1 MKVTVEISMYPLADD
16 FLRGIVGFI
25 EALNSHPELE
35 VHTNPTSTHVYGEYE
50 TVMNLLAREMQSAH
64 QSGGQA
70 SFVMKVLAGDVRP
83 VS

>member
-16 FLRGIVGFI
+16 YLSGIVAFI

-35 VHTNPTSTHVYGEYE
+35 VFTNPTSTQVFGEYE
-50 TVMNLLAREMQSAH
+50 TVMSLLAREMQSAH
-64 QSGGQA
+64 QSRGQA

-83 VS
+83 VA

>member
-16 FLRGIVGFI
+16 YLRGIVNFI

-35 VHTNPTSTHVYGEYE
+35 VQTNPTSTQVFGEYE
-50 TVMNLLAREMQSAH
+50 TVMGLLAREMRAAH
-64 QSGGQA
+64 EQGQA

-83 VS
+83 VA

>member
-16 FLRGIVGFI
+16 YLSGIVAFI

-35 VHTNPTSTHVYGEYE
+35 VHTNPTSTQVFGEYE
-50 TVMNLLAREMQSAH
+50 TVMSLLAREMQRAH
-64 QSGGQA
+64 QSRGQA

-83 VS
+83 VA